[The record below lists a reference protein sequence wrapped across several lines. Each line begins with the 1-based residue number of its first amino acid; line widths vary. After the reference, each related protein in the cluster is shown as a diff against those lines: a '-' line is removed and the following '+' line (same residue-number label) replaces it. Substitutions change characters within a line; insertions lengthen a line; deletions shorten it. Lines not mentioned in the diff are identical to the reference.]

1 MPNVKI
7 DGFQLFSIIVLFLFG
22 TTIFLNIGSGA
33 REDAWIVTL
42 ISPVAGMIL
51 FTIYYRLYKYYPD
64 LPLTE
69 YIKKIMGKYVGSII
83 SYFYIIYFIYIASRV
98 LRDMEELLSSS
109 PYTRTSL
116 ITLGISM
123 LFVLIYAINLGFEVI
138 SRVILISFFIIGMA
152 LFIMNILFVINGYII
167 HLENIKPILAEGW
180 KPIFKELPLS
190 TMVPYGE
197 LITLSMILPF
207 INKHTKI
214 LKVGIM
220 AIGVAG
226 LYLTLNILILISILG
241 TETLSS
247 ATSPALTAVG
257 YINIA
262 GFIQRLDTFIII
274 LVVILGFVKV
284 SLFFFC
290 AVIGM
295 NNLFKIKQNTLSTF
309 SIGAVI
315 FLSSIL
321 IAPSYQT
328 HIDEG
333 LKTVPYVL
341 HLPFQI
347 VIPILLFILVTI
359 KEKVTRNTSLN

>member
-138 SRVILISFFIIGMA
+138 SRVILISF
-152 LFIMNILFVINGYII
+152 
-167 HLENIKPILAEGW
+167 
-180 KPIFKELPLS
+180 
-190 TMVPYGE
+190 
-197 LITLSMILPF
+197 
-207 INKHTKI
+207 
-214 LKVGIM
+214 
-220 AIGVAG
+220 
-226 LYLTLNILILISILG
+226 
-241 TETLSS
+241 
-247 ATSPALTAVG
+247 
-257 YINIA
+257 
-262 GFIQRLDTFIII
+262 
-274 LVVILGFVKV
+274 
-284 SLFFFC
+284 
-290 AVIGM
+290 
-295 NNLFKIKQNTLSTF
+295 
-309 SIGAVI
+309 
-315 FLSSIL
+315 
-321 IAPSYQT
+321 
-328 HIDEG
+328 
-333 LKTVPYVL
+333 
-341 HLPFQI
+341 
-347 VIPILLFILVTI
+347 LL
-359 KEKVTRNTSLN
+359 